1 MSQGALA
8 GALALVIALQKSTR
22 AAGKYTR
29 DCKDTP
35 HCTRVGCLL
44 QGCGLCNGAPSCG
57 DNDVCSV
64 SICTEPMQA
73 SKVSRLPSFPPL
85 QSEHLGLA
93 WHMPH
98 ASCCSRELTRTYP
111 LIYPLLLAPLP
122 PAEQPAASP
131 RLPSPSGSRASPT
144 ARATAASLTT
154 PTALAQSSP
163 TPARAPTALPSQQH
177 PARAPAATSSSRSWR
192 LMPVSSPFSLC
203 PPPHTHTR
211 TCTQA
216 CTLPACCT
224 LLDVCTPHTH
234 FDLSGM
240 LQLILT
246 RAPPPPF
253 SSCLQ
258 TLPARAP
265 PRGQLPP

>member
-1 MSQGALA
+1 ML
-8 GALALVIALQKSTR
+8 
-22 AAGKYTR
+22 
-29 DCKDTP
+29 
-35 HCTRVGCLL
+35 LL
-44 QGCGLCNGAPSCG
+44 QASVLTPPTDSYRPSPLVWPRCNGTPSCG
-57 DNDVCSV
+57 AAAACAVSV
-64 SICTEPMQA
+64 ANKCRMHTS
-73 SKVSRLPSFPPL
+73 LPPSAATAAPTREMHKHTRPGSESSPFFPV
-85 QSEHLGLA
+85 
-93 WHMPH
+93 
-98 ASCCSRELTRTYP
+98 
-111 LIYPLLLAPLP
+111 P
-122 PAEQPAASP
+122 PAEQPAAS
-131 RLPSPSGSRASPT
+131 RKQPSPPGSRASPT

-265 PRGQLPP
+265 PRGLLPP